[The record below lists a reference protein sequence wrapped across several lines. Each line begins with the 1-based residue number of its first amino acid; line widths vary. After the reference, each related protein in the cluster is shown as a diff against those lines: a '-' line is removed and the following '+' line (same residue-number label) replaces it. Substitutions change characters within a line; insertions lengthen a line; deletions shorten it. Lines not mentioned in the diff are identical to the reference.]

1 MKSWVNDDAIGR
13 AYALALAPNT
23 DGMDRTMSDLTQL
36 TIVEASDLMERGD
49 LSAVDLTE
57 AHLDRIEATD
67 PAVHAFVLVMA
78 DSARSEAAASTARA
92 AARARFGPLDGIPIA
107 VKDLYDTAGAVTTGG
122 TGGYR
127 DRVPEVDST
136 AVAHLRA
143 AGAVIIGKTNTHEL
157 AFGGTTNNI
166 HYGATHNPWNLE
178 RVPGGS
184 SGGSGAALAARQ
196 AIGALGTDTGGSIR
210 IPATFCGITGHKPT
224 YGLVGRSGVI
234 PLSRTLDH
242 AGPMARSA
250 LDCALML
257 NVLQG
262 YDADDLDSVERP
274 REDFTAG
281 IEGGVRGLRLAVVT
295 SMLADCTPGVEA
307 NFQAAL
313 DVLRSLGAEILEVD
327 PMQGRSTWRQQVGGI
342 MPVEAYAY
350 HEGLMTAD
358 PMLIGGPV
366 HRRIS
371 LVFET
376 TPQQYARAL
385 DVRKLVERQYQ
396 RTLVE
401 ERLNG
406 YLAPTSPI
414 VAFATDP
421 DQERD
426 ESPTSIFQNTTVFDL
441 SHQPSI
447 SVPIGFDAE
456 GLPTGLMV
464 SGALWDDA
472 LVLRIAHAYQQ
483 ATDWHTKAPA
493 L

>member
-1 MKSWVNDDAIGR
+1 M
-13 AYALALAPNT
+13 T
-23 DGMDRTMSDLTQL
+23 DLTSL
-36 TIVEASDLMERGD
+36 TIVEASDLMERGEVT
-49 LSAVDLTE
+49 AVDILR

-67 PAVHAFVLVMA
+67 AAVHSYVLVMA
-78 DSARSEAAASTARA
+78 ESAMAEAEASTARA
-92 AARARFGPLDGIPIA
+92 SAGSRLGPLDGIPVA

-122 TGGYR
+122 TGSYR
-127 DRVPEVDST
+127 DRVPERDS
-136 AVAHLRA
+136 AAIARIRA

-184 SGGSGAALAARQ
+184 SGGSGSALAARQ
-196 AIGALGTDTGGSIR
+196 AIAALGTDTGGSIR
-210 IPATFCGITGHKPT
+210 IPATFCGVTGHKPT
-224 YGLVGRSGVI
+224 YGLVGRSGVL
-234 PLSRTLDH
+234 PLSHTLDH

-250 LDCALML
+250 MDCALML

-262 YDADDLDSVERP
+262 YDPDDLDSVDRQ
-274 REDFTAG
+274 RVDFTEG
-281 IEGGVRGLRLAVVT
+281 IERGVGGLRLGVVT
-295 SMLADCTPGVEA
+295 SMLADLTPGVEA
-307 NFQAAL
+307 NFQDAL
-313 DVLRSLGAEILEVD
+313 RVLRALGAEIVEVD
-327 PMQGRSTWRQQVGGI
+327 PMEAFPGWRQDIFGI
-342 MPVEAYAY
+342 MPVESYAY
-350 HEGLMTAD
+350 HEALMNAD
-358 PMLIGGPV
+358 PMLIGAPV

-385 DVRKLVERQYQ
+385 DMRKLVERQYQ
-396 RTLVE
+396 RALVE
-401 ERLNG
+401 KRLDG

-447 SVPIGFDAE
+447 SVPDGLDAE
-456 GLPTGLMV
+456 GLPTGLMI

-472 LVLRIAHAYQQ
+472 LVLRVAHAYQG

>member
-1 MKSWVNDDAIGR
+1 MTE
-13 AYALALAPNT
+13 PT
-23 DGMDRTMSDLTQL
+23 DLT
-36 TIVEASDLMERGD
+36 IDEASRLMEDGS
-49 LSAVDLTE
+49 LSAVDLLR
-57 AHLDRIEATD
+57 AHLDRIAATD
-67 PAVHAFVLVMA
+67 EAVNAYVLVMEE
-78 DSARSEAAASTARA
+78 SATAEAEASAARA
-92 AARARFGPLDGIPIA
+92 AAGARLGPLDGIPIA

-127 DRVPEVDST
+127 NRVPDTDST
-136 AVAHLRA
+136 AVARLRE
-143 AGAVIIGKTNTHEL
+143 AGAVILGKTNTHEL

-196 AIGALGTDTGGSIR
+196 ALGALGTDTGGSIR
-210 IPATFCGITGHKPT
+210 IPAAFCGITGHKPT
-224 YGLVGRSGVI
+224 YGLVSRHGVI
-234 PLSRTLDH
+234 PLSHTLDH

-262 YDADDLDSVERP
+262 YDPQDLDSVERAAT
-274 REDFTAG
+274 DFTAG
-281 IEGGVRGLRLAVVT
+281 IDAGIEGLRLGVVT
-295 SMLADCTPGVEA
+295 SMLADLMPGVEA
-307 NFQAAL
+307 NFRDAL
-313 DVLRSLGAEILEVD
+313 DVLRSLGADISEVD
-327 PMQGRSTWRQQVGGI
+327 PMQDYPAWRQQVTGI
-342 MPVEAYAY
+342 MAAESYAY
-350 HEGLMTAD
+350 HEDLMNAE
-358 PMLIGGPV
+358 PMLIGPPV

-371 LVFET
+371 VVFET

-401 ERLNG
+401 ERLDG

-447 SVPIGFDAE
+447 SVPSGLDGE
-456 GLPTGLMV
+456 GMPTGLMV

-472 LVLRIAHAYQQ
+472 LVLRVGHAFQQ
-483 ATDWHTKAPA
+483 ATDWHTRAPA

>member
-1 MKSWVNDDAIGR
+1 M
-13 AYALALAPNT
+13 T
-23 DGMDRTMSDLTQL
+23 DLTSL
-36 TIVEASDLMERGD
+36 TIVEASELMDRGEVT
-49 LSAVDLTE
+49 AVDILR

-67 PAVHAFVLVMA
+67 AAVHSYVLVTA
-78 DSARSEAAASTARA
+78 DSAMAEAEASAARA
-92 AARARFGPLDGIPIA
+92 ASGGRLGPLDGIPVA

-122 TGGYR
+122 TGSYR
-127 DRVPEVDST
+127 DRVPGEDST
-136 AVAHLRA
+136 AVARIRA
-143 AGAVIIGKTNTHEL
+143 AGGVIIGKTNTHEL

-184 SGGSGAALAARQ
+184 SGGSGSALAARQ
-196 AIGALGTDTGGSIR
+196 ALAALGTDTGGSIR
-210 IPATFCGITGHKPT
+210 IPAAFCGITGHKPT
-224 YGLVGRSGVI
+224 YGLVSRRGI
-234 PLSRTLDH
+234 LPLSHTLDH
-242 AGPMARSA
+242 AGPMARTA
-250 LDCALML
+250 MDCALML

-262 YDADDLDSVERP
+262 YDPEDLDSVDRP
-274 REDFTAG
+274 PVDFVEG
-281 IEGGVRGLRLAVVT
+281 IEDGVRGLRLGVVT
-295 SMLADCTPGVEA
+295 SMLADLTPGVEA
-307 NFQAAL
+307 NFGDAL
-313 DVLRSLGAEILEVD
+313 DVLRSLGAEIVEVD
-327 PMQGRSTWRQQVGGI
+327 PMEGYPGWRQEIFGI
-342 MPVEAYAY
+342 MPVESYAY
-350 HEGLMTAD
+350 HEALMNAD
-358 PMLIGGPV
+358 PMLIGPPV
-366 HRRIS
+366 QRRIA

-385 DVRKLVERQYQ
+385 DMRKLVERQHQ
-396 RTLVE
+396 RTLAE
-401 ERLNG
+401 ERLDG

-447 SVPIGFDAE
+447 SVPNGFDAE
-456 GLPTGLMV
+456 DLPTGLMI

-472 LVLRIAHAYQQ
+472 LVLRIAHAYQG

>member
-1 MKSWVNDDAIGR
+1 M
-13 AYALALAPNT
+13 T
-23 DGMDRTMSDLTQL
+23 DLTSL
-36 TIVEASDLMERGD
+36 TIVEASDLMERGEAT
-49 LSAVDLTE
+49 AVDLLR

-67 PAVHAFVLVMA
+67 AAVHSYVLVMA
-78 DSARSEAAASTARA
+78 DSAMVEAEASAARA
-92 AARARFGPLDGIPIA
+92 ASGSRLGPLDGVPVA

-122 TGGYR
+122 TGSYR
-127 DRVPEVDST
+127 ERVPEQDSM
-136 AVAHLRA
+136 AVARIRA
-143 AGAVIIGKTNTHEL
+143 AGGVILGKTNTHEL

-210 IPATFCGITGHKPT
+210 IPAAFCGVTGHKPT

-234 PLSRTLDH
+234 PLSHTLDH

-250 LDCALML
+250 MDCALML

-262 YDADDLDSVERP
+262 YDPDDLDSVERP
-274 REDFTAG
+274 PVDFVEG
-281 IEGGVRGLRLAVVT
+281 IEGGVQGLRLGVVT
-295 SMLADCTPGVEA
+295 SMLADLTPGVEA
-307 NFQAAL
+307 NFHDAL
-313 DVLRSLGAEILEVD
+313 GVLRSLGAEVVEVD
-327 PMQGRSTWRQQVGGI
+327 PMQASPEWRQQIFGI
-342 MPVEAYAY
+342 IPVESYSYREA
-350 HEGLMTAD
+350 LMNAD
-358 PMLIGGPV
+358 PMLVAAPV

-385 DVRKLVERQYQ
+385 DTRKLVERQFQ
-396 RTLVE
+396 HALVE
-401 ERLNG
+401 ERLDG

-447 SVPIGFDAE
+447 SVPNGLDGE
-456 GLPTGLMV
+456 GLPTGLMI

-472 LVLRIAHAYQQ
+472 LVLRIAHAYQG